1 MGEEGA
7 SVLAL
12 KVDTYFNFIIYYA
25 LPIYYLH
32 KFPFAETFENVI
44 HSVLLKHIFPSK

>member
-1 MGEEGA
+1 MCVGEEGA

-44 HSVLLKHIFPSK
+44 NNVCC